1 VRKFD
6 LLADGDNCLLFVERD
21 TDTLLVGP
29 ALLQLVRIHMQECV
43 IGTGRHDG
51 VARKDFFY

>member
-21 TDTLLVGP
+21 TDLSAFDATCT
-29 ALLQLVRIHMQECV
+29 RI
-43 IGTGRHDG
+43 R
-51 VARKDFFY
+51 